1 MTAAPRMIRAKGAR
15 SASASLSTR
24 AVIPTLVAASM
35 APRKAWSIHGSWGR
49 ISSPT
54 PNPSSMG
61 VTTPTTATSAA
72 RPPTA
77 IISFGVDSRPTW
89 KSSRTAPSSAM
100 TVSVSLEASA
110 DRSGPPRSAAFPAR
124 IPTINSPS
132 TAGWPRRSTN
142 SPASFAQTMAKAR
155 ASRTVGTAS
164 ESWPA
169 PAAANGKRAFTQSS
183 AGERRRDLVRG
194 DEEERSGYERGGGS
208 CWELGVAAGDL
219 GVERGWVVVADAQ
232 HDQANPS
239 PRRCSGRERLTT
251 DASWRI
257 CQAVWSFFPKIRCLS
272 ISYRQNDNALVD
284 NR

>member
-1 MTAAPRMIRAKGAR
+1 MDPADSAVAVEAAVMMPETTARTSSPRTSSMTAAPRMILAKGAR
-15 SASASLSTR
+15 KESASLSTR

-35 APRKAWSIHGSWGR
+35 APRKACSIHGSWGR

-77 IISFGVDSRPTW
+77 IISLGVDSRPTW

-110 DRSGPPRSAAFPAR
+110 DKSGPPKSAAFPAR
-124 IPTINSPS
+124 IPTISSPS
-132 TAGWPRRSTN
+132 TAGWPSRSTN

-169 PAAANGKRAFTQSS
+169 AAAANGNGAFTVVLLRRGTRETSS
-183 AGERRRDLVRG
+183 RGTRTRGAAMNAKAGR
-194 DEEERSGYERGGGS
+194 
-208 CWELGVAAGDL
+208 AGN
-219 GVERGWVVVADAQ
+219 WV
-232 HDQANPS
+232 
-239 PRRCSGRERLTT
+239 
-251 DASWRI
+251 
-257 CQAVWSFFPKIRCLS
+257 
-272 ISYRQNDNALVD
+272 
-284 NR
+284 